1 MITAED
7 IIKMKG
13 SKIVSVDR
21 EMSVFETIGIMV
33 DNKIGAVSIK
43 ENGSIKGIWTQ
54 RDLMR
59 NIVNKDF
66 DIHTTKV
73 GDCLLSEVNKVPH
86 TTSLF
91 ELQASFIGLC
101 TRYLFVTVRD
111 EIVGLISVGDVM
123 KAHLNAQ
130 KEEMEKLKSYVSME
144 YYEMW
149 NWDAKKR

>member
-7 IIKMKG
+7 ILKLKG
-13 SKIVSVDR
+13 SKVVSVDCDA
-21 EMSVFETIGIMV
+21 SVFKTIGIMV
-33 DNKIGAVSIK
+33 ENKIGAVSIEDK
-43 ENGSIKGIWTQ
+43 GVVKGIWTE
-54 RDLMR
+54 RDFMR
-59 NIVNKDF
+59 NIATRDF
-66 DIHTTKV
+66 DIHKTKV
-73 GDCLLSEVNKVPH
+73 GDCLLSEVKKVPH

-91 ELQASFIGLC
+91 ELQASFIGLF
-101 TRYLFVTVRD
+101 TRHLFITVKD

-130 KEEMEKLKSYVSME
+130 KDEMDKLKSYVSME